1 VSRIHWPEWLFASAS
16 LLWAGALP
24 LAALG
29 LRSPTGGPA
38 GRAAAG
44 LVYLAGAVVCHQRPE
59 RSFAWAGQA
68 WPVCA
73 RCTGIYLGAAA
84 AVLLVLAAGRAGA
97 RVWPAVGRGAGPTS
111 ARLAVGI
118 ALLPAGVTLLW
129 EWTTGVTPS
138 NLVRATTGVVIGATV
153 AWVVMRAL
161 RAERALGVH

>member
-1 VSRIHWPEWLFASAS
+1 MSRIHWPEALFASAAV
-16 LLWAGALP
+16 LWAGALP
-24 LAALG
+24 LAPLG
-29 LRSPTGGPA
+29 LASPTA
-38 GRAAAG
+38 GLPERAAAG

-84 AVLLVLAAGRAGA
+84 AVLLFVAAGRAGA
-97 RVWPAVGRGAGPTS
+97 RVSPAVRRGAGPAS
-111 ARLAVGI
+111 ARLAVGV
-118 ALLPAGVTLLW
+118 ALVPAGVTLLW

-138 NLVRATTGVVIGATV
+138 NLVRATTGVVIGGTV

-161 RAERALGVH
+161 RAERALGVN

>member
-1 VSRIHWPEWLFASAS
+1 MSRIHWPEGLFASAA

-29 LRSPTGGPA
+29 LWSKAGGPA

-84 AVLLVLAAGRAGA
+84 AVLLFLAAGRAGA
-97 RVWPAVGRGAGPTS
+97 RVWPAVGRGAGPGS
-111 ARLAVGI
+111 ARLAVGT
-118 ALLPAGVTLLW
+118 ALVPAGVTLLW

-161 RAERALGVH
+161 RAERALGVN